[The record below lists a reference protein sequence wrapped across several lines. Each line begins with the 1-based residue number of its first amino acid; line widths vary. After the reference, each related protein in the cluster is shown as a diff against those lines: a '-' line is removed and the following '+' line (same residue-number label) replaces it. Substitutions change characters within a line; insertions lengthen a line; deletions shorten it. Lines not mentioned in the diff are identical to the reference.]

1 MAKQSD
7 ALKPV
12 VHFSI
17 ESSIHSAPAKDHI
30 AICSEQPG
38 KEIRY
43 QNVSCLFSLFK
54 EPGTPGNEW
63 SSSDVLSSM
72 LKYTDMTGKS

>member
-1 MAKQSD
+1 MKIQGTIRDFELPQEPRSY
-7 ALKPV
+7 P
-12 VHFSI
+12 HEEI
-17 ESSIHSAPAKDHI
+17 QMQTQ
-30 AICSEQPG
+30 EQPG